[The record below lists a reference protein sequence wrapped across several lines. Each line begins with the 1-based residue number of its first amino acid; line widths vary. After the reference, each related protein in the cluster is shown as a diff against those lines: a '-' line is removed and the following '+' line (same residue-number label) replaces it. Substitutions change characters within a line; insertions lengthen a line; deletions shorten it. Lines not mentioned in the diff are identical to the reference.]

1 MSFRDLHRP
10 GDPFVLMNVWDVG
23 SARVAAALG
32 AEAIGTS
39 SAAHAFTLG
48 RADMGG
54 VTRDEA
60 LAHAE
65 VMVAATP
72 LPVSADF
79 ENGFARDPDGVA
91 ESVRLAASTGLAG
104 LSIEDTDLPGTDPY
118 EFDLAVERIEA
129 AVTTARSVDRDL
141 VLLARADGV
150 LNGNYGVDEGIR
162 RLQAFGRVGA
172 DAVYLPGPPDVDA
185 LRTISESVSVPVNA
199 LAAGPFTSLTRD
211 EFAQLGVAR
220 ISLGSSLAR
229 VTHGAMIE
237 AARSILDDGDFSPLA
252 AGIAGSEVDAL
263 LHRGR

>member
-1 MSFRDLHRP
+1 MSFRELHRA

-32 AEAIGTS
+32 ARAIGTS

-65 VMVAATP
+65 GMVAATS

-79 ENGFARDPDGVA
+79 ENGFARDPEGVA

-104 LSIEDTDLPGTDPY
+104 LSIEDTDLPETGPY

-129 AVTTARSVDRDL
+129 AVGAARSAAGDL
-141 VLLARADGV
+141 VVLARADGV
-150 LNGNYGVDEGIR
+150 LNGTYDVDEGIR
-162 RLQAFGRVGA
+162 RLQAFERVGA
-172 DAVYLPGPPDVDA
+172 DAVYLPGPPGVDA
-185 LRTISESVSVPVNA
+185 LCRICASVSAPVNA
-199 LAAGPFTSLTRD
+199 LAAGPFTSLTRND
-211 EFAQLGVAR
+211 FAQL
-220 ISLGSSLAR
+220 
-229 VTHGAMIE
+229 
-237 AARSILDDGDFSPLA
+237 
-252 AGIAGSEVDAL
+252 
-263 LHRGR
+263 

>member
-1 MSFRDLHRP
+1 MSFRELHRA

-32 AEAIGTS
+32 ARAVGTS

-104 LSIEDTDLPGTDPY
+104 LSIEDTDLPETGPY
-118 EFDLAVERIEA
+118 EFDLAVER
-129 AVTTARSVDRDL
+129 
-141 VLLARADGV
+141 
-150 LNGNYGVDEGIR
+150 
-162 RLQAFGRVGA
+162 
-172 DAVYLPGPPDVDA
+172 
-185 LRTISESVSVPVNA
+185 
-199 LAAGPFTSLTRD
+199 
-211 EFAQLGVAR
+211 
-220 ISLGSSLAR
+220 
-229 VTHGAMIE
+229 
-237 AARSILDDGDFSPLA
+237 
-252 AGIAGSEVDAL
+252 
-263 LHRGR
+263 